1 MKLSITIKPCRCVKI
16 NLIVFALVFILA
28 SMFFLVGCGG
38 TSKASNSSNT
48 TLSDSKYKEAT
59 FHSIGFQIPKEAVS
73 QADSDDTAMYG
84 LDNSYDL
91 TIWMEYD
98 PDSKS
103 TGKSWYEAFSEFED
117 CELVESNGID
127 ICIVLD
133 DNPNPDKVAT
143 TLHFSYKG
151 AFYSIVIDYSLDSK
165 KNYKEFADSFYKSIK
180 PVDSGTA
187 LQSTED
193 SSYDIPDGAIEWSK
207 ASQYVGKTV
216 TLYGKV
222 VDTEYA
228 SSSNSRPTFLD
239 LGAAYPDSSRL
250 SVVIW
255 GKNRKNFSSAPESFY
270 KGKTIAVTGEVYKYD
285 GVCNIEV
292 SSSSQIQVLE

>member
-1 MKLSITIKPCRCVKI
+1 MSLCQNQFNCFCFSFYSGIDVLFGRMWRY
-16 NLIVFALVFILA
+16 LE
-28 SMFFLVGCGG
+28 
-38 TSKASNSSNT
+38 ASNSSNT

-59 FHSIGFQIPKEAVS
+59 FHSIGFQIQKRRS

-103 TGKSWYEAFSEFED
+103 TGKSWYEA
-117 CELVESNGID
+117 LVSLK
-127 ICIVLD
+127 IVSLLSLTVSIFVLSSTTIQT
-133 DNPNPDKVAT
+133 PIKVAT

-165 KNYKEFADSFYKSIK
+165 KNYKKSSDSFYKSIK

-239 LGAAYPDSSRL
+239 LGAAYPGFKPSKCCHL
-250 SVVIW
+250 
-255 GKNRKNFSSAPESFY
+255 G
-270 KGKTIAVTGEVYKYD
+270 
-285 GVCNIEV
+285 
-292 SSSSQIQVLE
+292 